1 MKKLL
6 YLIISSY
13 KRLSGRIY
21 TFLFKRMLHSY
32 GSVGV
37 NNFCKVARTAKVD
50 VGYHLNSNGLIIT
63 GMGEGENWRLS
74 SHWFQLQDNAW

>member
-1 MKKLL
+1 M
-6 YLIISSY
+6 
-13 KRLSGRIY
+13 RTHWY

-37 NNFCKVARTAKVD
+37 NNFCKVARTVKVD

-63 GMGEGENWRLS
+63 GTGGGKNW
-74 SHWFQLQDNAW
+74 